1 VPHHYRFARD
11 KETQILILQMLQ
23 LQASP
28 QAPAGPTLLNYVL
41 LFLPLIAIYYVL
53 VAAPQRKRQ
62 KAIQAM
68 IDNLKNGDKV
78 VTSGGVLGTVVRANV
93 DEPSVKIRVAPSV
106 EIDVLR
112 SSITGLQSEP
122 STGS

>member
-1 VPHHYRFARD
+1 MPHHYRFARD

-28 QAPAGPTLLNYVL
+28 QAPAGPNPMSYLL
-41 LFLPLIAIYYVL
+41 LFGVLIAIYYFL

-62 KAIQAM
+62 KAVQEM

-78 VTSGGVLGTVVRANV
+78 VTSGGLLGTVVRANT
-93 DEPSVKIRVAPSV
+93 EEASVKIRVAPSV

-122 STGS
+122 STGP